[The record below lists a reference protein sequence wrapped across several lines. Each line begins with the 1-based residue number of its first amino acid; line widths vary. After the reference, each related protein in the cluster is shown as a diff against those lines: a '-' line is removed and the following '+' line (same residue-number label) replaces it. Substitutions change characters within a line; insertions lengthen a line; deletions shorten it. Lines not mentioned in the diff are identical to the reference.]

1 MKDSI
6 GEQSEEESIGLQIKE
21 EDEGTGDDEDA
32 VKGRGN
38 GMAEGN
44 AGKK

>member
-1 MKDSI
+1 MKDRI
-6 GEQSEEESIGLQIKE
+6 GEESEEESIPLRSQE